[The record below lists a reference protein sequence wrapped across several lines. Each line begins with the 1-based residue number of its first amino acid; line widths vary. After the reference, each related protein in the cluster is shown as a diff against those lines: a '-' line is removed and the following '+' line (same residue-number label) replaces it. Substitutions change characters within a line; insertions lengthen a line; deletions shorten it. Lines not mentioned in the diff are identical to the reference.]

1 MTEWTIIHLG
11 IGFALEESYQM
22 VKLWDINN
30 YSSGG
35 FKDVP
40 GKSSNQKVIGYPIPG
55 TDLYFL
61 IVLNRISA
69 TANS

>member
-1 MTEWTIIHLG
+1 
-11 IGFALEESYQM
+11 M

>member
-1 MTEWTIIHLG
+1 
-11 IGFALEESYQM
+11 M

-55 TDLYFL
+55 QSFSFAVSFL
-61 IVLNRISA
+61 DFYSLSSPSPAR
-69 TANS
+69 